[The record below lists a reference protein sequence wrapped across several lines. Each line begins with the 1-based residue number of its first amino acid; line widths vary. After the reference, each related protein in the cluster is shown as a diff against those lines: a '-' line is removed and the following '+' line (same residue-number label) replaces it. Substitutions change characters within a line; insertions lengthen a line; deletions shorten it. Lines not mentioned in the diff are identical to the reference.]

1 MTISSGFFNS
11 VNGDRLYNAADMN
24 MPYKKLISNGVIPET
39 SSSLQVM
46 AGNGLTVNVQS
57 GSGLF
62 GDGWCYN
69 NAPISLTVDSAHP
82 TLDRI
87 DLVVM
92 RRDDNEDVRNTGVF
106 IKKGTPASV
115 PRAPEIERST
125 YIKEYA
131 LAEIYVSKQVTEITQ
146 SKITDTRAD
155 TTRCGW
161 TTSLINQVD
170 TSTLFAQW
178 QVAYEE
184 QYAEN
189 TAIFEK
195 WWESV
200 KKVLQNDESAATQ
213 ILLLKEEKADRKRAI
228 VTLASSG
235 WSLNSSDGY
244 YYQTVVT
251 TGIQSTDILIVSAT
265 PADLDVWS
273 KWGIVCTAQDSNS
286 VTFRSTAAVNVT
298 ANIVNLG

>member
-1 MTISSGFFNS
+1 M
-11 VNGDRLYNAADMN
+11 
-24 MPYKKLISNGVIPET
+24 
-39 SSSLQVM
+39 
-46 AGNGLTVNVQS
+46 
-57 GSGLF
+57 
-62 GDGWCYN
+62 
-69 NAPISLTVDSAHP
+69 
-82 TLDRI
+82 
-87 DLVVM
+87 
-92 RRDDNEDVRNTGVF
+92 
-106 IKKGTPASV
+106 
-115 PRAPEIERST
+115 
-125 YIKEYA
+125 
-131 LAEIYVSKQVTEITQ
+131 
-146 SKITDTRAD
+146 
-155 TTRCGW
+155 
-161 TTSLINQVD
+161 
-170 TSTLFAQW
+170 
-178 QVAYEE
+178 AYEE

-195 WWESV
+195 WWESA
-200 KKVLQNDESAATQ
+200 KKVLQNDESAAAQ
-213 ILLLKEEKADRKRAI
+213 ILLLKEEKADRKRVI